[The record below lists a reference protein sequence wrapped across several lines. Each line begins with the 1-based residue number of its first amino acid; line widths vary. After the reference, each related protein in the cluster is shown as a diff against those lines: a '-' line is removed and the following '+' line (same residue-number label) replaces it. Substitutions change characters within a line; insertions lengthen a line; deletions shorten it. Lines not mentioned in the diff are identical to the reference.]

1 MRGIPERASPAS
13 VIDVDI
19 EMEGDGEGSDF
30 ELGLGEDEDEMGH
43 VAETAGVEEL

>member
-1 MRGIPERASPAS
+1 MRGIPERAGPAS

-19 EMEGDGEGSDF
+19 EMEGDSESLDF
-30 ELGLGEDEDEMGH
+30 GLGLGEDEDEMGN